1 MKVFSICNQKGGV
14 GKTTTALNLGAGLAD
29 QGKRVLLIDLDP
41 QGSLSVSA
49 GQADLSADELT
60 TYEVLKGAEID
71 QAIRSGRFDILPTD
85 IRLSGAE
92 LELGSIP
99 GREFLLKEALEKL
112 STDYDVVL
120 IDCPPSLGVLTLIGL
135 TASDG
140 VLVTI
145 KTDFLAL
152 KGMTQLSDTI
162 SIVKRRMNPGLRIA
176 GIIATFF
183 NGRRT
188 LDRQVVSNIEKYF
201 PGQLFETK
209 VSQTTALAE
218 APVNGVDIFTYNDKS
233 NGAIQYRA
241 IVAELIKRE
250 EL

>member
-14 GKTTTALNLGAGLAD
+14 GKTTTALNLGAGLAN

-60 TYEVLKGAEID
+60 TYEVLKGADIND
-71 QAIRSGRFDILPTD
+71 SIRPGKYDIVPTD

-92 LELGSIP
+92 LELGSVP

-112 STDYDVVL
+112 KTEYDVVL

-162 SIVKRRMNPGLRIA
+162 SIVRKRMNPGLTIS

-188 LDRQVVSNIEKYF
+188 LDRQVISNIEKYF
-201 PGQLFETK
+201 PGQLFDTK
-209 VSQTTALAE
+209 ISQTSALAE
-218 APVNGVDIFTYNDKS
+218 APVNGVDIFEYNDKS
-233 NGAIQYRA
+233 NGAIQYKA
-241 IVAELIKRE
+241 IVSELIERE